1 MNNPTHPKYLAFAG
15 ALLALTAH
23 QATAQIQ
30 YSTGHIDIGVA
41 YEGGEW
47 DLHIHDEELDIE
59 YEPTELYFHG
69 SETNSSNFKLTAPG
83 AGAFSFL
90 GASGDD
96 VYIFPQVEDTGLP
109 FIGIAAEENVLGD
122 FIGGF
127 TLNMVSL
134 SGPGDFFMYQTDGFG
149 EPTVHFDSSDGFDS
163 SDVFS
168 LNIGSH
174 AHANFA
180 FTQAGIYT
188 VGITA
193 TGTPN
198 TAMPM
203 ESVSPTAF
211 YTFGVNQVVPEPSA
225 YALIAGLVGIGLVGA
240 RRRRRR
246 V

>member
-1 MNNPTHPKYLAFAG
+1 MNHTTQPKCLALAG
-15 ALLALTAH
+15 ALLTLSAQ
-23 QATAQIQ
+23 QAGAQIQ
-30 YSTGHIDIGVA
+30 YSTGHIDIGIA
-41 YEGGEW
+41 YEDGDW
-47 DLHIHDEELDIE
+47 DLHIHDGVLDIE

-69 SETNSSNFKLTAPG
+69 SEANSSDFKLSAPG
-83 AGAFSFL
+83 SGPLSFL

-109 FIGIAAEENVLGD
+109 FLGIASEENVSSD
-122 FIGGF
+122 FIGDF
-127 TLNMVSL
+127 TLNLVSL
-134 SGPGDFFMYQTDGFG
+134 SGPGDFFMYQTDSFG
-149 EPTVHFDSSDGFDS
+149 APTVHFDSSDGFDS

-168 LNIGSH
+168 LGIGSH
-174 AHANFA
+174 AHSNLA

-198 TAMPM
+198 TPEPM
-203 ESVSPTAF
+203 ESVSPIAY

-240 RRRRRR
+240 RRRRR